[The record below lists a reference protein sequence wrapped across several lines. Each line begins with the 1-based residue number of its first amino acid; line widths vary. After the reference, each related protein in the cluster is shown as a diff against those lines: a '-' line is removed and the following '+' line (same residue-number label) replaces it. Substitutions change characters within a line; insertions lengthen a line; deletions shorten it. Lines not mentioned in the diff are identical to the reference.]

1 MDLSFIRSAL
11 DVLRGSPAQLLPY
24 LLSFPLF
31 RSFFRHTDPRSL
43 LHIRRKEE
51 GDELGLTAKDGP
63 DQLSGRG
70 QDLAA
75 ATSTLRLATSASA
88 LLRLR
93 PCLFS
98 LDVLQMFCAIRL
110 RSFFLAQHSLFFV
123 PSSATSPHVL
133 CPISLPSLLV
143 RHLSYTLS
151 FLILYSLVPSC

>member
-1 MDLSFIRSAL
+1 MFCAVRQPNFFLTCSHSLFFVPSFATPTHAPCFI
-11 DVLRGSPAQLLPY
+11 
-24 LLSFPLF
+24 
-31 RSFFRHTDPRSL
+31 
-43 LHIRRKEE
+43 IRRKEE

-93 PCLFS
+93 PCPFS

-133 CPISLPSLLV
+133 CPISLSSLLV